1 MNANTAPQTL
11 VDEVKIPIEE
21 ALHLSAQD
29 SLQDVMQK
37 GLYETL
43 DESPVVIFD
52 GPEVVAVT
60 TAGKLRGEILPRSW
74 SGLLGDRLGRLS
86 LPPEV
91 TAHTRVAAL
100 DFFVQQV
107 TDAEWLLVVDDETGQ
122 PVGILNRTVVLDFVP
137 PPDAVRKGELY
148 QVYRAAGDPSVEHVF
163 YYCPVEKRYYA
174 PHAVHPDAEGRMRDR
189 RGHLVEKCEPPET
202 PQGGDTC

>member
-1 MNANTAPQTL
+1 MNANAAPQTL
-11 VDEVKIPIEE
+11 VDEVKISIEE

-52 GPEVVAVT
+52 GPEVIAVT

-100 DFFVQQV
+100 DFLVQQV
-107 TDAEWLLVVDDETGQ
+107 PDADWLVVVDDETGQ
-122 PVGILNRTVVLDFVP
+122 PVGVLSRTVVLGFIP
-137 PPDAVRKGELY
+137 PPDTTVE
-148 QVYRAAGDPSVEHVF
+148 VYRAAPMLLWGDPSVEHAF

-189 RGHLVEKCEPPET
+189 RGHLVEKCESPET
-202 PQGGDTC
+202 PRGGDTC